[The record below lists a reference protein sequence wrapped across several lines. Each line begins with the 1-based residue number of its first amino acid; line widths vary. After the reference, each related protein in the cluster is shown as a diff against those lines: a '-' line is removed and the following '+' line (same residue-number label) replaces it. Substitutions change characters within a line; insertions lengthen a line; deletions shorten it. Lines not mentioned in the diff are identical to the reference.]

1 MTHEEIISTA
11 ASVASV
17 IAKLMCQLD
26 IKDYKETHYL
36 DVAFRNIQSFAVMYR
51 YNKVFKED

>member
-1 MTHEEIISTA
+1 MTYEEIISTA
-11 ASVASV
+11 ASVAGV

-26 IKDYKETHYL
+26 IKDYKETHCL